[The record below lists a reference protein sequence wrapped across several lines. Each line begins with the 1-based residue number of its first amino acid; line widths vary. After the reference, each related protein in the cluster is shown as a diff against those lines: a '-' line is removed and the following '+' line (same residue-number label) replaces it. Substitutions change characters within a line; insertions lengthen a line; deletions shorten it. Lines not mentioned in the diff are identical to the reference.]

1 MKRGI
6 VFIATKE
13 RLDNI
18 RTPEN
23 RRKKL
28 FILVHA
34 AGGGAGES

>member
-18 RTPEN
+18 RTPKN

-28 FILVHA
+28 FILVRIY
-34 AGGGAGES
+34 EFMLPIV